1 MEVLSV
7 GSVLWRRRLALALG
21 LLAVVGL
28 WFAKGDTRPTSSG
41 AAFTRVALDTA
52 TSQLVAS
59 APAGAPTLAWRASL
73 LAHLVA
79 TDAVKRQ
86 VAGRLGVPADRLAVV
101 DPTLAVPAVPASLPK
116 GVAEAAALTTAPYVL
131 SVYLVDG
138 SLPIVSI
145 EAAAPHRD
153 GAVRLARAATSVL
166 ESESS
171 SGLDPRMQPFVVE
184 SIAPIHATT
193 LVAGGGRL
201 KATAAAVVLFG
212 LWCAVV
218 AFGPALVGR
227 LSHPW
232 RRAPAA

>member
-21 LLAVVGL
+21 LLAAFGL
-28 WFAKGDTRPTSSG
+28 YLAKGDSRPTSAG
-41 AAFTRVALDTA
+41 VAFTRVALDTPN
-52 TSQLVAS
+52 SQLVAS
-59 APAGAPTLAWRASL
+59 APAGAATLAWRASL

-79 TDAVKRQ
+79 TDDVKRD
-86 VAGRLGVPADRLAVV
+86 VAGRLGVPPGRLAVV
-101 DPTLAVPAVPASLPK
+101 DPTLAVPGVPASLPK
-116 GVAEAAALTTAPYVL
+116 GVAAAAAGATAPYAL
-131 SVYLVDG
+131 SVYLADG

-145 EAAAPHRD
+145 EAAAPDRD
-153 GAVRLARAATSVL
+153 GAVRLARAAASVL
-166 ESESS
+166 QSESS
-171 SGLDPRMQPFVVE
+171 PGLDPSMQPFVVE

-201 KATAAAVVLFG
+201 KATAAAVVLLG

-227 LSHPW
+227 LPHPW
-232 RRAPAA
+232 RRARAT